1 MIMPDTHNQVSE
13 INSMNVEPSNEL
25 TTQHTNKMN
34 PTTIEPSTSRNA
46 GTELSKPKVII
57 QTGLERYM
65 TIVEKRKRS
74 PQGSPTTDRAA
85 KIVKDNEN
93 LSNYYSVLDQDTEQ
107 DVDMTNSQNEQA
119 TRQDPPRPKYKPPP
133 IYIREPSSS
142 KLVAELKSLIGENNF
157 YLVDLK
163 RGKIRET
170 KVQVSDEVKY
180 CQVVSWLDGKGSH
193 YYTYQLKS
201 AKGLRVI
208 IKGID
213 SDVDPNDIISDLK
226 TKGFDV
232 KTAHNVLNKSKIPQ
246 PMFKIELTPESSK
259 IPKGKIHPIYHVKY
273 ILHRKVTIDEPYKR
287 TTMVQCQNC
296 QEFGHTKSY
305 CKLLN
310 VCVACGDLHPTKD
323 CEKKKDDPTTR
334 KCSNCGGNHTANY
347 RGCPVYVA
355 LNRNTNNIGNKRNL
369 KYDLQTNITHF
380 HQNSEHR
387 PVEYTSYADAVR
399 SQNHTQDN
407 QSAKQSNQQQPPLIN
422 ENFQGN
428 IMQILLSLTTNI
440 QQLTSTMN
448 QMQAALNKQTEI
460 LSKLLGK

>member
-74 PQGSPTTDRAA
+74 PQGNPTTDRAA

-226 TKGFDV
+226 TK
-232 KTAHNVLNKSKIPQ
+232 ANQHY
-246 PMFKIELTPESSK
+246 ESNASSSQQADRDIIK
-259 IPKGKIHPIYHVKY
+259 
-273 ILHRKVTIDEPYKR
+273 
-287 TTMVQCQNC
+287 
-296 QEFGHTKSY
+296 
-305 CKLLN
+305 
-310 VCVACGDLHPTKD
+310 A
-323 CEKKKDDPTTR
+323 TR
-334 KCSNCGGNHTANY
+334 
-347 RGCPVYVA
+347 
-355 LNRNTNNIGNKRNL
+355 
-369 KYDLQTNITHF
+369 
-380 HQNSEHR
+380 
-387 PVEYTSYADAVR
+387 
-399 SQNHTQDN
+399 
-407 QSAKQSNQQQPPLIN
+407 
-422 ENFQGN
+422 
-428 IMQILLSLTTNI
+428 
-440 QQLTSTMN
+440 
-448 QMQAALNKQTEI
+448 
-460 LSKLLGK
+460 

>member
-1 MIMPDTHNQVSE
+1 
-13 INSMNVEPSNEL
+13 MNVEPSNEL

-34 PTTIEPSTSRNA
+34 QTTIEPSTSRNA

-85 KIVKDNEN
+85 KIVNDNEN

-107 DVDMTNSQNEQA
+107 YVDMTNSQNEQA
-119 TRQDPPRPKYKPPP
+119 TRQDPPRPKHKPPP
-133 IYIREPSSS
+133 IYIREPNSS
-142 KLVAELKSLIGENNF
+142 KLVAELKSLIGKNNF

-246 PMFKIELTPESSK
+246 PMFKIELTAESSK
-259 IPKGKIHPIYHVKY
+259 IPKGRIHPIYHVKY
-273 ILHRKVTIDEPYKR
+273 YNGKQRRVCFMMWPDGRYPTSKSDYIYNIIILILTYGVPMLVMLVCYSLMGRVLWGSKSIGENTERQIESMKSKKKVVRMFIVIVSIFAICWLPYHMFFIYAYHNNKVT
-287 TTMVQCQNC
+287 
-296 QEFGHTKSY
+296 
-305 CKLLN
+305 
-310 VCVACGDLHPTKD
+310 
-323 CEKKKDDPTTR
+323 
-334 KCSNCGGNHTANY
+334 
-347 RGCPVYVA
+347 
-355 LNRNTNNIGNKRNL
+355 
-369 KYDLQTNITHF
+369 
-380 HQNSEHR
+380 
-387 PVEYTSYADAVR
+387 
-399 SQNHTQDN
+399 
-407 QSAKQSNQQQPPLIN
+407 SAKYVQHMYLGFYWLAMSNAMVNPI
-422 ENFQGN
+422 
-428 IMQILLSLTTNI
+428 IYYW
-440 QQLTSTMN
+440 MN
-448 QMQAALNKQTEI
+448 RR
-460 LSKLLGK
+460 